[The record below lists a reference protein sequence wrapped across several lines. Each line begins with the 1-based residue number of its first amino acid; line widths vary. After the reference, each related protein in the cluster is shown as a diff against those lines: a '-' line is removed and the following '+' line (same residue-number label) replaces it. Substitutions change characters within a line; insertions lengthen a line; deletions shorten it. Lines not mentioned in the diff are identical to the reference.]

1 MKKIKIIGVLIFV
14 LFIFLVVLSNSI
26 SNHNQASLDVL
37 NTINKQKAFTQ
48 EVSKNIFYIYRNKNT
63 SKISLDDSI
72 EDFLQQ
78 TNKQEITFPKKITSL
93 WNEFY
98 LKVQKF
104 RDISKV
110 TTAYSNLILEKLV
123 NDIYVTNLKLVVEL
137 DKLLK
142 IEQEKYRQKHEQIK
156 LLQYILFLLFLVLLI
171 YLFTQLKSIIFF
183 IQKFL
188 KTSKD
193 IMKNS
198 TIKGLKPIEVDAD
211 TQDILQAT
219 NNFNFLVQKIDDSID
234 KSSNS
239 IQHSCKSVEILEQHI
254 EEFLELF
261 YEMQND
267 KEFSKE
273 MTKKEDVL
281 IQTLEELTTS
291 AKKLEELKSD
301 LDNLLSTR

>member
-14 LFIFLVVLSNSI
+14 LFIFLVVLSSYI
-26 SNHNQASLDVL
+26 SNQNQASLDVL

-48 EVSKNIFYIYRNKNT
+48 EVSKNIFYIYKNKNT

-72 EDFLQQ
+72 QNFLQQ
-78 TNKQEITFPKKITSL
+78 TNNQDIVFPKKITSL

-110 TTAYSNLILEKLV
+110 TTAYSSLILEKLV

-137 DKLLK
+137 DKFLK
-142 IEQEKYRQKHEQIK
+142 KEQKKSQQKHKQIK
-156 LLQYILFLLFLVLLI
+156 LLQYILFLLFLILLI
-171 YLFTQLKSIIFF
+171 YLFTQLKSIMFF

-198 TIKGLKPIEVDAD
+198 TIKDLKPIEVDAD

-219 NNFNFLVQKIDDSID
+219 NNFNFLVQKINSSIENSS
-234 KSSNS
+234 KSLKHSYNS
-239 IQHSCKSVEILEQHI
+239 IEIVEKNI
-254 EEFLELF
+254 EELLELF
-261 YEMQND
+261 YEMQED
-267 KEFSKE
+267 KEFDKDI
-273 MTKKEDVL
+273 TKKEDIL
-281 IQTLEELTTS
+281 IQTLEDLTTS
-291 AKKLEELKSD
+291 SKRLQDLKNA
-301 LDNLLSTR
+301 LNNLITHN